1 MESRWL
7 YRAALAATSWAAVR
21 SLGPF
26 LVSRSSQP
34 LNSVWVASMRL
45 STCEALMLASGLWNH
60 SWHSCVRNRCRRSSG
75 RRCLVLLP
83 RIGEPGVDGRLG
95 PNLVK
100 DCVVMPS
107 LTARFGCLQAGCSR
121 IRSWTT

>member
-45 STCEALMLASGLWNH
+45 S
-60 SWHSCVRNRCRRSSG
+60 VRNRCRRSSG

-83 RIGEPGVDGRLG
+83 RIGEAGVDGRLG